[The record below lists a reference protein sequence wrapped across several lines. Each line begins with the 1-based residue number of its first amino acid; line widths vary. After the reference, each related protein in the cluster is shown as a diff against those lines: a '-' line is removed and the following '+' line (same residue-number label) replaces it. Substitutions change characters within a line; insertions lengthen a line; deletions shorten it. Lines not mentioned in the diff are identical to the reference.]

1 MKKLIV
7 GLLGIVLL
15 YGAGIVAASV
25 LGGEVVTLY
34 TRDAQ
39 GREYQTSLWVV
50 EQQRRLWLRA
60 GRPGSGWLKRLVE
73 TPEVRLERAGAL
85 GEYRAVVVM
94 AQRDH
99 INTLMANRYGWAD
112 QLIGLLR
119 DPEAVTPIR
128 LDPRR

>member
-1 MKKLIV
+1 MKKLFV
-7 GLLGIVLL
+7 GLLVIASL
-15 YGAGIVAASV
+15 YGAGIVAASL

-34 TRDAQ
+34 TRAAQ

-50 EQQRRLWLRA
+50 EQQGRLWLRA

-73 TPEVRLERAGAL
+73 TPEVRVERAGVV
-85 GEYRAVVVM
+85 GDYRAVVVM
-94 AQRDH
+94 PQRER
-99 INTLMANRYGWAD
+99 INALMADRYGWAD

>member
-7 GLLGIVLL
+7 GLLVIASL
-15 YGAGIVAASV
+15 YGVGIVAASV

-34 TRDAQ
+34 TRDDR

-50 EQQRRLWLRA
+50 EQNGRLWLRA
-60 GRPGSGWLKRLVE
+60 GQPGSDWLKRLVE
-73 TPEVRLERAGAL
+73 TPEVRLERAGVL
-85 GEYRAVVVM
+85 GDYRAVVVVS
-94 AQRDH
+94 QRDR
-99 INTLMANRYGWAD
+99 INTLMADRYGWAD
-112 QLIGLLR
+112 QMIGLLR